1 MPRTATNAA
10 WVWDIFVLC
19 TLLLLL
25 IQPGVKLFGLVAVR
39 LAKIHPRLSEYWISA
54 TILLE
59 ILSCFVSRED
69 LFPACGGLGFPL
81 HLLLAGMSKQGA
93 CWGGGG
99 MIISHHSI
107 RTRM

>member
-81 HLLLAGMSKQGA
+81 PLLLAGTSKQGA

-99 MIISHHSI
+99 
-107 RTRM
+107 